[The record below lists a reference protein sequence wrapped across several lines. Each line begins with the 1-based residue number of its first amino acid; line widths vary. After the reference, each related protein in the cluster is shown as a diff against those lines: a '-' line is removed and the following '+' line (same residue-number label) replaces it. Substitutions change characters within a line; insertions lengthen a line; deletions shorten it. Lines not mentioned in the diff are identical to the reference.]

1 MAVKDAFNK
10 EVKVGDKVVYI
21 KKVAGYGSKVML
33 AKGTVKEIKGR
44 IIKVTGHNYGV
55 MSQSVMKIEPQT
67 KGIDGEDGYCST
79 IHL

>member
-1 MAVKDAFNK
+1 MTDAFNK

-21 KKVAGYGSKVML
+21 KKVAGYGSKGML

-55 MSQSVMKIEPQT
+55 MSQ
-67 KGIDGEDGYCST
+67 
-79 IHL
+79 